1 MLGEGYL
8 LQDQAGTS
16 WVLLVTGYI
25 STAFL
30 ELALNKGSG
39 QYDMKM
45 WWRYGEESRPAG
57 QPDTVW
63 KANGLCLQSK
73 EVPINNVQP
82 RL

>member
-45 WWRYGEESRPAG
+45 WLEIRGR
-57 QPDTVW
+57 
-63 KANGLCLQSK
+63 
-73 EVPINNVQP
+73 VQA
-82 RL
+82 RRAT